1 MHGLVSKADFEKLG
15 QDAKL
20 LDFGGAM
27 GEKRKQQTPRKERRK
42 LGEEGEGRE
51 KVGTRIRHIL
61 ACVCI
66 DQAKTFDAL
75 VIFQN
80 L

>member
-1 MHGLVSKADFEKLG
+1 MLEYHHETLQVELDSSSIQKLSDVHGLVSKADFVKLG

-27 GEKRKQQTPRKERRK
+27 GEKRKPQTPRKERRK

-51 KVGTRIRHIL
+51 KV
-61 ACVCI
+61 
-66 DQAKTFDAL
+66 
-75 VIFQN
+75 
-80 L
+80 